1 MDGLGV
7 ALREVVE
14 EAASELDGADHVVD
28 GDRIELRRDGH
39 PFVIL
44 ADDAAEFL
52 LGPDVAA
59 AALRTPGVTPSG
71 RGAGWI
77 HFRLEELDR
86 FSLDRA
92 ASWTALAWR
101 RAAD

>member
-14 EAASELDGADHVVD
+14 DAASELDGAERVVD
-28 GDRIELRRDGH
+28 RGRTELRREGR

-44 ADDAAEFL
+44 ADDAAEFF

-59 AALRTPGVTPSG
+59 AALRTPGVTASA
-71 RGAGWI
+71 RGTGWI
-77 HFRLEELDR
+77 HFRPEELDR

-101 RAAD
+101 RAGD